1 MIHCFFLP
9 RWKNFDEILGGEEI
23 RPYELITSLANL
35 GEEVWVLL
43 QEDPSSRP
51 PLSPQIHFFPLRWH
65 PPKPLHDLILPPL
78 LLSKL
83 LSLRYRRSSET
94 ILFYSKAPTA
104 LGWLKVGIPY
114 HENPGYWLFPCLN
127 ALGFSTIA
135 MIHDLEPEHSQR
147 AKARGRMTPH
157 PHPRWKAFE
166 QGWAV
171 RCARFAWT
179 VSPELKEAI
188 SSRWHFPSSR
198 CFVLY
203 PGVNPELV
211 RSLTPP
217 KPSGVFTLGYVGSLW
232 DADLGILLKAFYRL
246 KEKDF
251 PIRLKLGGVGIEK
264 LSKEI
269 PARFRE
275 DVEFC
280 SRILYAQFPLFATD
294 VDLWVIPYGRA
305 PYLDMAIQLKIP
317 ILLSSFRPVLV
328 ERTRALERSPFSSW
342 IIFYHG
348 REEEL
353 ARTIE
358 EVLNSYPRFL
368 DHAERARE
376 TLLRTATWSDRTR
389 EWLHFLQEA
398 FK

>member
-9 RWKNFDEILGGEEI
+9 RWKNLEEIQGGEEI

-35 GEEVWVLL
+35 GEEVWVFLG
-43 QEDPSSRP
+43 EDPSSYP
-51 PLSPQIHFFPLRWH
+51 PLSPQIHFLPLRWH
-65 PPKPLHDLILPPL
+65 PPKPLHNLILPPL

-114 HENPGYWLFPCLN
+114 HENPGYWLFSWLN
-127 ALGFSTIA
+127 ALGFSTVA

-147 AKARGRMTPH
+147 AKSQGRITPH

-166 QGWAV
+166 QGWAI
-171 RCARFAWT
+171 RHARFAWT

-198 CFVLY
+198 CFVFY

-217 KPSGVFTLGYVGSLW
+217 KPSGVFTLGYVGSFW
-232 DADLGILLKAFYRL
+232 DADLGILLQAFYRL
-246 KEKDF
+246 KEKGL
-251 PIRLKLGGVGIEK
+251 PLRLRLGGVGVGNLREELPASFRNDIE
-264 LSKEI
+264 LAPLI
-269 PARFRE
+269 R
-275 DVEFC
+275 
-280 SRILYAQFPLFATD
+280 YAHFTQW
-294 VDLWVIPYGRA
+294 VQGIDLWVNPFGSTPYFE
-305 PYLDMAIQLKIP
+305 MAIPLKIP
-317 ILLSSFRPVLV
+317 LYLCSFRPAII
-328 ERTRALERSPFSSW
+328 EKTQALANSPYAPW
-342 IIFYHG
+342 LIFYSG
-348 REEEL
+348 KEEEL

-358 EVLNSYPRFL
+358 EVLHSYPRFL

-398 FK
+398 CK